1 VTLIRWTCSL
11 LLALSLFS
19 CGDDAAV
26 PAIDPFTPKPTAVPL
41 AIAVLPDVPDS
52 PKAMTTDA
60 AIMAFPSAP
69 IYNVQSSVLSP
80 TTSTPAAEEHVAIN
94 PLNNCVWV
102 EAISDFSIRGTFNTT
117 KYAITYDFGETWQEG
132 FMPVNGTASGGKL
145 LSSDGQQWDANSDP
159 VVAFDRLGNVY
170 ITSLYFNGSGKKNGI
185 YIAKKAVGTSGPLT
199 FSSTDILPV
208 ITNLSN
214 PIQESEDKEWMAVDN
229 STGTSTFK
237 NRVYISW
244 SRFNATGPGNSRIMI
259 TWSSDQA
266 ATWSA
271 PLQISPASQNGAV
284 QGSQVAVGP
293 DGTVYVTWDT
303 AFVGGHQMYF
313 SKSTNG
319 GVAWTTPIAIT
330 PLFNDITFTAPYR
343 YDSFPSLAVGPVNGE
358 LYVVYPDQPTANST
372 IKFIRSTNGG
382 TTWSTPVVLNDVSS
396 GQRLM
401 PSITADDQNN
411 LHVCWFDTRNGANA
425 QTYDIYMA
433 RGSLATGSLVWG
445 ASNVRVTP
453 TSITT
458 NQTFIGDYGGI
469 ASSSFDDGA
478 FVWGFAVPA
487 WTGSGNT
494 QILKTA
500 VLGCH
505 P

>member
-1 VTLIRWTCSL
+1 MTLIRWTCSV

-19 CGDDAAV
+19 CGDDVKV
-26 PAIDPFTPKPTAVPL
+26 PAVDPSTPVATAVPL
-41 AIAVLPDVPDS
+41 MIAESPDVPEPPS
-52 PKAMTTDA
+52 ALALAVAPLL
-60 AIMAFPSAP
+60 FPAAP
-69 IYNVQSSVLSP
+69 IYNVQSAVLSP
-80 TTSTPAAEEHVAIN
+80 TTTSPAAEEHVAIN

-102 EAISDFSIRGTFNTT
+102 EAISDFSMRGGFNTT
-117 KYAITYDFGETWQEG
+117 KFAITYDFADTWQEG
-132 FMPVNGTASGGKL
+132 FMPVTGTGNTGKL
-145 LSSDGQQWDANSDP
+145 LSSDAQQWDANSDP
-159 VVAFDRLGNVY
+159 VVAFDSLGNVY
-170 ITSLYFNGSGKKNGI
+170 ITSLYFNSGNKRNGI
-185 YIAKKAVGTSGPLT
+185 YIAKKAVGAAGPLT
-199 FSSTDILPV
+199 FASTDILPV
-208 ITNLSN
+208 VTNVSN
-214 PIQESEDKEWMAVDN
+214 PIQDSEDKEWLAVDN
-229 STGTSTFK
+229 STGSSAFK
-237 NRVYISW
+237 NRVYVSW
-244 SRFNATGPGNSRIMI
+244 SRFAASGPGNSRIFI
-259 TWSSDQA
+259 TWSSNQGT
-266 ATWSA
+266 TWST

-293 DGTVYVTWDT
+293 DGTVYVCWDT
-303 AFVGGHQMYF
+303 AVVGGHRMFF

-319 GVAWTTPIAIT
+319 GGAWTTPTAIT
-330 PLFNDITFTAPYR
+330 PIFNDITFTATYR

-372 IKFIRSTNGG
+372 IKFIRSTDGG
-382 TTWSTPVVLNDVSS
+382 TTWSAPVVLNDVAT

-411 LHVCWFDTRNGANA
+411 LHVCWFDTRNGADA

-445 ASNVRVTP
+445 ASNVRITP

-469 ASSSFDDGA
+469 ASSSFNDGV
-478 FVWGFAVPA
+478 FSWGFAVPA

-494 QILKTA
+494 RILKTA
-500 VLGCH
+500 IVGCH